1 VQTALAAVAD
11 PETAGNLKLQAANG
25 SGCLIGA
32 PSIFEES
39 QNTKDKAAQSRAAF
53 LRFAFFSNESICGG
67 RTDGLQFFLHSLV
80 HLDLPTSLK
89 DRREH

>member
-32 PSIFEES
+32 PSIVEES
-39 QNTKDKAAQSRAAF
+39 QNTKEKAAQSRAAF
-53 LRFAFFSNESICGG
+53 LRFTQTNRSAVAVLTDFSFSS
-67 RTDGLQFFLHSLV
+67 TL
-80 HLDLPTSLK
+80 
-89 DRREH
+89 